1 MYNQNNVLDLRKLK
15 PQNMETAIIIVLAFM
30 LLISIII
37 LIDIRF
43 DIKGLNIK
51 NQVCAVALDKS
62 KKENGKLKTNNENLK
77 ITIDE
82 QEGRFN
88 KHLKKAFDYRESN
101 ASILE
106 TKYKSSLQKIV
117 ERDEKIRD
125 KDIKIESLIAD
136 EKHFNKAYIVLDN
149 KVNKLENIIQEKD
162 AIIKLRDSEII
173 ELEKTKK
180 KYSQRVY
187 ELHGEKDFA
196 IHQSKSAIKL
206 CDAMSIRFKSINS
219 ELEVIESQL
228 LGKLKP

>member
-1 MYNQNNVLDLRKLK
+1 
-15 PQNMETAIIIVLAFM
+15 METAIIIVLAFM

-82 QEGRFN
+82 QEARFN
-88 KHLKKAFDYRESN
+88 KHLKKSFDYRESN

-117 ERDEKIRD
+117 ERDEKIR
-125 KDIKIESLIAD
+125 L
-136 EKHFNKAYIVLDN
+136 LDL
-149 KVNKLENIIQEKD
+149 K
-162 AIIKLRDSEII
+162 II

-180 KYSQRVY
+180 EYSARVFQ
-187 ELHGEKDFA
+187 LHGEKRFA
-196 IHQSKSAIKL
+196 INQSECAIKL
-206 CDAMSIRFKSINS
+206 SNKMAQKFKAINL
-219 ELEVIESQL
+219 ELEAIETEL
-228 LGKLKP
+228 LRKLNP

>member
-1 MYNQNNVLDLRKLK
+1 
-15 PQNMETAIIIVLAFM
+15 METAIIIVLAFM

-82 QEGRFN
+82 QEARFN

-117 ERDEKIRD
+117 ERDEKIR
-125 KDIKIESLIAD
+125 L
-136 EKHFNKAYIVLDN
+136 L
-149 KVNKLENIIQEKD
+149 
-162 AIIKLRDSEII
+162 DSEIFKYDKCNKQI
-173 ELEKTKK
+173 AEDLRKKDKVIQDTWNIIRELEND
-180 KYSQRVY
+180 
-187 ELHGEKDFA
+187 KDKA
-196 IHQSKSAIKL
+196 INQSKSAMKL
-206 CDAMSIRFKSINS
+206 CNEMANKFEAINL
-219 ELEVIESQL
+219 ELESIQL
-228 LGKLKP
+228 QLKRKVKNP